1 MNSLFIRKYS
11 ANTLVVS
18 VLLLILS
25 LFLIVKP
32 VASLNFVMI
41 LLGCITLLDGIIH
54 IVSYF
59 VSYKELR
66 AYSFELIQGTLG
78 VMLGFIF
85 IFNPHIIVS
94 FLPFIIG
101 AWIVIEGIIKLQFA
115 FNMRGNETGNW
126 IILLILSIL
135 TIILGFVIIYNPFG
149 TAVAITS
156 LAGIL
161 LLINETINIIESIYV
176 IAKFK

>member
-1 MNSLFIRKYS
+1 MSSLFIRKYS
-11 ANTLVVS
+11 ANTLIVS

-32 VASLNFVMI
+32 VASLNFIMI

-54 IVSYF
+54 VVSYF
-59 VSYKELR
+59 VSFKELR
-66 AYSFELIQGTLG
+66 TYSFELIQGILG
-78 VMLGFIF
+78 ILLGFAF
-85 IFNPHIIVS
+85 MFNPQVIVS

-101 AWIVIEGIIKLQFA
+101 AWIVVEGTIRLQFA

-126 IILLILSIL
+126 LILLILSIL
-135 TIILGFVIIYNPFG
+135 TIVFGFVVLFNPFG
-149 TAVAITS
+149 TAIAITS

-161 LLINETINIIESIYV
+161 LFINEVVNILESIY
-176 IAKFK
+176 IIIKFK

>member
-1 MNSLFIRKYS
+1 MNSLFIRKYN
-11 ANTLVVS
+11 ANTLIVS
-18 VLLLILS
+18 VLLIILS

-32 VASLNFVMI
+32 IESLNFVMI

-54 IVSYF
+54 VVSYF
-59 VSYKELR
+59 VSSKEVR
-66 AYSFELIQGTLG
+66 AFSFELIQGILG
-78 VMLGFIF
+78 IMLGCVF
-85 IFNPHIIVS
+85 IFNPQVIVS

-115 FNMRGNETGNW
+115 FNMRENESGNW

-135 TIILGFVIIYNPFG
+135 TIIFGFVIVYNPFG
-149 TAVAITS
+149 TAIAITS

-161 LLINETINIIESIYV
+161 LLINEVINIVESIYV

>member
-11 ANTLVVS
+11 ANTLIVS
-18 VLLLILS
+18 VLLVILS

-32 VASLNFVMI
+32 IESLNFVMA

-54 IVSYF
+54 VVSYF
-59 VSYKELR
+59 ISSKEFR
-66 AYSFELIQGTLG
+66 TYSFELIQGILG
-78 VMLGFIF
+78 VVLGFVF
-85 IFNPHIIVS
+85 IFNPHVIIS

-101 AWIVIEGIIKLQFA
+101 AWIVVEGIIKLQFA

-135 TIILGFVIIYNPFG
+135 TIVFGFVIVYNPFG

-161 LLINETINIIESIYV
+161 LLVNEIINIAESIYV

>member
-1 MNSLFIRKYS
+1 
-11 ANTLVVS
+11 
-18 VLLLILS
+18 
-25 LFLIVKP
+25 
-32 VASLNFVMI
+32 
-41 LLGCITLLDGIIH
+41 
-54 IVSYF
+54 
-59 VSYKELR
+59 
-66 AYSFELIQGTLG
+66 
-78 VMLGFIF
+78 MLGFVF

>member
-11 ANTLVVS
+11 ANTLIVS

-32 VASLNFVMI
+32 IASLNFIMV

-54 IVSYF
+54 VVSYF
-59 VSYKELR
+59 VSSKEWR
-66 AYSFELIQGTLG
+66 AYSFELIQGILG
-78 VMLGFIF
+78 AMLGFAF
-85 IFNPHIIVS
+85 IFNPQVIVS

-126 IILLILSIL
+126 IILLLLSIL
-135 TIILGFVIIYNPFG
+135 TIVFGFVIVFNPFG

-161 LLINETINIIESIYV
+161 LLINETINIVESIYV
-176 IAKFK
+176 IVKFK